1 MLVTIDLDELILK
14 AAVWEMDNPY
24 HHECVAIVA
33 ALQKQMPEG
42 VNIKKRLRQQV
53 KEYKKLTM
61 WKD

>member
-1 MLVTIDLDELILK
+1 MKIEIDLDELILK

-24 HHECVAIVA
+24 HHECVAIVT

-42 VNIKKRLRQQV
+42 MDIKKRLRKQV

-61 WKD
+61 WRD

>member
-1 MLVTIDLDELILK
+1 MLVTIDLDALILR
-14 AAVWEMDNPY
+14 AAVHQMDNPY

-33 ALQKQMPEG
+33 ALQKQMPEEL
-42 VNIKKRLRQQV
+42 NIKKRLRQQV